1 MALTFEQYAENQ
13 VALFDGFLNSHL
25 KKFRGVCSKQFSPLI
40 DAMSYSLEGGGKR
53 LRPLLM
59 TASAEAI
66 GIKAEEILPAAC
78 ALEFIHTYSLI
89 HDDLPALDDD
99 DTRRGKPSSH
109 KRFGEAVAIL
119 AGDALLTEAFGLMAS
134 LPKGGR
140 FSPANS
146 LSALEL
152 LVQTSGV
159 RGMVGGQL
167 LDVTAVDAH
176 FSHPEVEFIHIH
188 KTGALILCAV
198 LMPTRLIPMEEK
210 QIQRLKRYGES
221 LGLAFQISDDL
232 LDSETSFRYSRGPR
246 KKPKPTYADFMTA
259 TEMKERMNALIDL
272 AVESVTSDGFKGE
285 ALVAIAEFIRRRKN

>member
-1 MALTFEQYAENQ
+1 MAISFEQFAESN
-13 VALFDGFLNSHL
+13 VALFDSFLNAHL
-25 KKFRGVCSKQFSPLI
+25 KKFRSVCSKQFSPLI
-40 DAMSYSLEGGGKR
+40 DAMGYSLEGGGKR

-59 TASAEAI
+59 MASAEAV
-66 GIKAEEILPAAC
+66 GIKPEDALPAAC

-119 AGDALLTEAFGLMAS
+119 AGDALLTESFGLMAS
-134 LPKGGR
+134 LGKSGR

-152 LVQTSGV
+152 LVQCSGV

-198 LMPTRLIPMEEK
+198 LMPTRLVPLEER
-210 QIQRLKRYGES
+210 QIQRLKRYGEN

-246 KKPKPTYADFMTA
+246 KKPKPSYADFMTA
-259 TEMKERMNALIDL
+259 TEMKERLNALLDL
-272 AVESVTSDGFKGE
+272 AVESISVEGFRGE
-285 ALVAIAEFIRRRKN
+285 SLMAIAEFIRRRKN

>member
-1 MALTFEQYAENQ
+1 MAVSFEQFAESN
-13 VALFDGFLNSHL
+13 VPLFDGFLNNHL
-25 KKFRGVCSKQFSPLI
+25 KRFRGVCSKQFSPLI

-53 LRPLLM
+53 LRPLLVM
-59 TASAEAI
+59 ASAEAV
-66 GIKAEEILPAAC
+66 GIKPEDALPAAG

-119 AGDALLTEAFGLMAS
+119 SGDALLTEAFGLMTS
-134 LPKGGR
+134 LNKTGR
-140 FSPANS
+140 FSAAHC
-146 LSALEL
+146 LSATEL
-152 LVQTSGV
+152 LVQCSGV

-167 LDVTAVDAH
+167 LDVTAHDNNW
-176 FSHPEVEFIHIH
+176 SHPEVEFIHIH

-198 LMPTRLIPMEEK
+198 LLPTRLVTLEER
-210 QIQRLKRYGES
+210 QIQKLKRFGEN

-246 KKPKPTYADFMTA
+246 KKPKPSYADFMTP
-259 TEMKERMNALIDL
+259 TEMKERLNALIDV
-272 AVESVTSDGFKGE
+272 AVDSVTGDGFRAE
-285 ALVAIAEFIRRRKN
+285 SLVGIAEFIRRRKS

>member
-1 MALTFEQYAENQ
+1 MALTFEQYAESQ
-13 VALFDGFLNSHL
+13 VPLFDGFLNSHL
-25 KKFRGVCSKQFSPLI
+25 KKFRGVCSKQFAPLI

-66 GIKAEEILPAAC
+66 GIKAEDILPAAC

-134 LPKGGR
+134 LPKSGR

-167 LDVTAVDAH
+167 LDVTAVDSH

-198 LMPTRLIPMEEK
+198 LTPTRLIPMDEK

-259 TEMKERMNALIDL
+259 TEMKERMNALLDL
-272 AVESVTSDGFKGE
+272 AVESVSSDGFKGE